1 MPLLAAPAR
10 VIHVRLDGRSYDLP
24 LDRLGVSEPATD
36 EQVKAA
42 VARHLEVP
50 ANRLSESVVD
60 RHPNGNL
67 TIRPEAVYG

>member
-1 MPLLAAPAR
+1 MAILAAPAR
-10 VIHVRLDGRSYDLP
+10 VIHVRLDGRSFDLP
-24 LDRLGVSEPATD
+24 ADRLGLSESATD

-50 ANRLSESVVD
+50 GNRLDDSVID

-67 TIRPEAVYG
+67 TVRPEAVFG